1 MTWTVGVD
9 VGGTFTDFH
18 ARDDASG
25 REVVF
30 KRPSTPDD
38 PGRAILDGLQEMAAA
53 HDAPLAEIARV
64 AHGTT
69 VATNAL
75 IQRRGAK
82 IAAVA
87 TQGFRDLL
95 EIGRQVRPH
104 MYDLNLDKP
113 PPLAPEHLRFE
124 AAERLNW
131 QGEAVTALTDAEA
144 ARVAAAV
151 AASGADAVAIC
162 FLFAYLNPAHEQ
174 KLAAAIRV
182 RAPDMRISLGSDVQ
196 PEFREYERFQT
207 TAINA
212 YLQPLTAGYV
222 ERLAKGLDASLNG
235 AALGI
240 NQSSGGLMSP
250 TRTAAFPV
258 RTALSG
264 PAAGAVGAAHI
275 ARRAGRPNVATLDM
289 GGTSADV
296 ALIADGET
304 EIAFQRDVAGFPIRL
319 AMVDIDTVGAGGG
332 SIAWFDRDGL
342 MKVGPISAGAVPGPA
357 CYGQGGDAPTV
368 TDANL
373 VLGRLS
379 EKGLLDGAM
388 PLKRDLAEAALK
400 PAAERVGVGLE
411 ETALGV
417 LAIAV
422 ANMTRSVRRMSVER
436 GRDPREFA
444 LMAFGGAG
452 PLHARDVAQE
462 LGMAEVLVPP
472 APGIVC
478 AEGLLVSDQKED
490 FVRSRRLPLDE
501 GAVPAAETAIRDMA
515 AAAEAWFAAE
525 RLPEDGRRME
535 LALDLR
541 YVGQNFEL
549 ITPVADGATVDPGD
563 LPPLG
568 DIRQAFFDAH
578 DRAYGFHD
586 PNAAVEI
593 VNLRMTARGR
603 LFDAPPPPT
612 AAGDASMPAPES
624 LRPVWFDASGA
635 IETPVYRRETLHPGL
650 VFTGPAIVDQ
660 LDATTPVFPGD
671 RVEVRPDGSLLI
683 VIQEA

>member
-1 MTWTVGVD
+1 MAKAHGV
-9 VGGTFTDFH
+9 
-18 ARDDASG
+18 
-25 REVVF
+25 
-30 KRPSTPDD
+30 
-38 PGRAILDGLQEMAAA
+38 
-53 HDAPLAEIARV
+53 PLVEITRV

-75 IQRRGAK
+75 IQRKGAS

-87 TQGFRDLL
+87 TQGFKDLL

-113 PPLAPEHLRFE
+113 EPLAGAGMRFE
-124 AAERLNW
+124 VAERLNYL
-131 QGEAVTALTDAEA
+131 GEAVVPLTEAEA
-144 ARVAAAV
+144 ARAADEIV
-151 AASGADAVAIC
+151 ASGADAVAIC
-162 FLFAYLNPAHEQ
+162 FLFGYRNPTHEQ
-174 KLAAAIRV
+174 MLAAAIKA
-182 RAPDMRISLGSDVQ
+182 RAPEIRVSLASDVQ

-222 ERLAKGLDASLNG
+222 ERLADGLETLVGG
-235 AALGI
+235 AALGV

-250 TRTAAFPV
+250 KRTASYPV

-275 ARRAGRPNVATLDM
+275 AQRAGRPNVATLDM

-296 ALIADGET
+296 ALIADGAT

-342 MKVGPISAGAVPGPA
+342 LKVGPISAGAHPGPA
-357 CYGQGGDAPTV
+357 CYGQGGTEPTV

-379 EKGLLDGAM
+379 ETGLLDGAM
-388 PLKRDLAEAALK
+388 PLQCSLAAKSLE
-400 PAAERVGVGLE
+400 PVAERVGVSLE
-411 ETALGV
+411 EAALGV

-436 GRDPREFA
+436 GRDPRDFA

-452 PLHARDVAQE
+452 PLHARDVAAE
-462 LGMAEVLVPP
+462 LGMNEVLVPP

-490 FVRSRRLPLDE
+490 FVASLRLPLAEDAMGRAATTVTDLAARAAAWFTAEALPDE
-501 GAVPAAETAIRDMA
+501 GRTV
-515 AAAEAWFAAE
+515 
-525 RLPEDGRRME
+525 E

-549 ITPVADGATVDPGD
+549 IVPVASGASLSAGD
-563 LPPLG
+563 LPDARKL
-568 DIRQAFFDAH
+568 AALFFAAH

-586 PNAAVEI
+586 DKAAVEI
-593 VNLRMTARGR
+593 VNFRMTARGR
-603 LFDAPPPPT
+603 LYDPPPPT
-612 AAGDASMPAPES
+612 QASGEAPTPKPVGH
-624 LRPVWFDASGA
+624 RPVWFDKSGA
-635 IETPVYRRETLHPGL
+635 VETPVYRRETLMPGL
-650 VFTGPAIVDQ
+650 VFHGPAIIDQ
-660 LDATTPVFPGD
+660 LDATTPVSPGD
-671 RVEVRPDGSLLI
+671 RVEVRPDGSMLI
-683 VIQEA
+683 ALKEAL